1 MTVLLTTFAE
11 SLLVLIGG
19 IVAFLVLLC
28 YGL

>member
-1 MTVLLTTFAE
+1 MTVFLTTFAE